1 MSGPIFNLSGSNDL
15 GLKGKKLVNADWN
28 FNAQTSVG
36 VGDIAISDETLYAAL
51 NAQTYTPGPSAVDIV
66 APHLDATNWVELS
79 GGADISAVVAD
90 TSTTANS
97 VDIQLKDTEDT
108 PGDVGSALTLTGTGG
123 FSVTRG
129 SNGSSIMLG
138 FDSALAGQGGT
149 RWSAIPNY
157 AQGDVVLFTALNVD
171 RLYVAS
177 TAIASGTAPSG
188 AVGNPW
194 TLLNFGS
201 GEGSTVPIFESQATE
216 ESQVHEVGQPWYRAD
231 IHTLN
236 WETDVGVFRTIPYRG
251 FLLED
256 PSEDTTFQ
264 RLPPSSVGTG
274 AFLASD
280 AVSTFLLRPTN
291 LELFLQFVTTGV
303 LIAIGETDG
312 DPVPLAG
319 SNILRVTR
327 VSFDLDGTFYQDG
340 PFDDGNANNLIV
352 HAEIATGSGNLL
364 NGWSADG
371 GHSLYSVNTF
381 RSGDIFFNSAEG
393 TYKYRGNAN
402 QNFAFA
408 TELNELADVSTSG
421 EATGHIL
428 QAGVDGSGNVTW
440 TNTNAL
446 ATESQARAAADT
458 AITTA
463 YELAD
468 TNITTAYQLA
478 DTNLGTRID
487 NEITARTAGDIF
499 HVANDPNRDFA
510 IDYPDITPTSTSLV
524 FSRLDQSLWVYRLQ
538 SNPTA
543 SRWVRL
549 GIFKL
554 TDTLDVNPSSITST
568 TGGVVGSS
576 AYSEV
581 TDYTTFTVSPAFTNQ
596 PALGSIIYF
605 GAANGELA
613 SEAFTVTAST
623 ANTVSVLG
631 NYTSKLGLDAFDT
644 TIWVADQTNR
654 FLNWNPTTRQWVANT
669 PSLSTLTDASVSN
682 SRRDDILVA
691 DSAGTYTN
699 NSSPLQRIS
708 DLEVEVASLGHST
721 SGLEHDI
728 TLFTED
734 TDLNTLFA
742 DANIYDDN
750 HGAATFDPTR
760 GWTIDPHGDGT
771 ATAVAYLQLD
781 STEEALLYT
790 TFGLVQSSQHLS
802 NYLPADPSDPYTIGV
817 SAYAAAV
824 FSDISPDTQIMIWRI
839 HDVEKI
845 TGVGSIP
852 THFKL
857 RFVCIN
863 LSATIDAALTT
874 AQTAVFNGTH
884 SFNVAN
890 VRTNFNFR
898 EADIDLEEES
908 NVDAIEGPVHEI
920 LTRVYTANAANGTF
934 NQNQIDLQV
943 NPAINTGTLQT
954 GVIYQ
959 ATLTS
964 PNWPY
969 QGSIR
974 FLGEDAIF
982 VFGTFSIERAEFIS
996 AEPAYPGGTFSE
1008 SGSGQFWIDRVG
1020 SGRTPVEGVV
1030 ILDGDNVVQTGQT
1043 FSFNTPDRIL
1053 YALLLTNG
1061 FLLPEVTASNT
1072 ATRDAYQDTLGVY
1085 GTANQIYWF
1094 DNTNDSWYNVATG
1107 GTALISFPA

>member
-36 VGDIAISDETLYAAL
+36 AGDIAISNEILYAAL

-66 APHLDATNWVELS
+66 APHLDSTNWVELS
-79 GGADISAVVAD
+79 GGAAISAVVAD
-90 TSTTANS
+90 TSSTGNS
-97 VDIQLKDTEDT
+97 VEIQLKDTEDT
-108 PGDVGSALTLTGTGG
+108 PGNVGTPLTLSGSGG
-123 FSVTRG
+123 LSVTRG
-129 SNGSSIMLG
+129 SDGATVTLG
-138 FDSALAGQGGT
+138 FNSALAGQGGT
-149 RWSAIPNY
+149 RWQTVPVY
-157 AQGDVVLFTALNVD
+157 AAGDVVLYTTGNID
-171 RLYVAS
+171 RLYVAP
-177 TAIASGTAPSG
+177 TTIAAGITPSG
-188 AVGNPW
+188 AADNPW
-194 TLLNFGS
+194 QLLNLQG
-201 GEGSTVPIFESQATE
+201 GAAATPIFDSLTAE
-216 ESQVHEVGQPWYRAD
+216 EAVEHEVGQPWYRSD
-231 IHTLN
+231 THNLN
-236 WETDVGVFRTIPYRG
+236 WETDLGTFRTIPYRG
-251 FLLED
+251 RLSQD
-256 PSEDTTFQ
+256 P
-264 RLPPSSVGTG
+264 SVGTNHQLLPAQGSGG
-274 AFLASD
+274 AAYLGFNISD
-280 AVSTFLLRPTN
+280 PNNYALLIQSN
-291 LELFLQFVTTGV
+291 NIALFQQHATTGTV
-303 LIAIGETDG
+303 IAIGETDG
-312 DPVPLAG
+312 DPVPLVGSNTLRIVRTQIGIAG
-319 SNILRVTR
+319 SPFEGGVFDPTNNAVVVYFEVASGSTSNPIL
-327 VSFDLDGTFYQDG
+327 GW
-340 PFDDGNANNLIV
+340 
-352 HAEIATGSGNLL
+352 
-364 NGWSADG
+364 NGDP
-371 GHSLYSVNTF
+371 GHSIFAVDTYAV
-381 RSGDIFFNSAEG
+381 GDVFFNTAENR
-393 TYKYRGNAN
+393 YKFRGVSNSN
-402 QNFAFA
+402 LPLA
-408 TELNELADVSTSG
+408 TALPELNDVSLSNA
-421 EATGHIL
+421 ATGHIL
-428 QAGVDGSGNVTW
+428 QAGVDGAGNVTW

-446 ATESQARAAADT
+446 ADEATARADADT
-458 AITTA
+458 ALSEVDATLA
-463 YELAD
+463 SAD
-468 TNITTAYQLA
+468 TA
-478 DTNLGTRID
+478 LGVRID

-510 IDYPDITPTSTSLV
+510 IDYPTITPTSTSLV

-734 TDLNTLFA
+734 DDLNTLFA

-884 SFNVAN
+884 SFNTAN
-890 VRTNFNFR
+890 VRDNFNFR

-908 NVDAIEGPVHEI
+908 NVDALEGPIQDI
-920 LTRVYTANAANGTF
+920 LTPVYTATTASGVFGDSQITIDITPATNLPTLDGIYEITFAGGT
-934 NQNQIDLQV
+934 
-943 NPAINTGTLQT
+943 
-954 GVIYQ
+954 
-959 ATLTS
+959 
-964 PNWPY
+964 WPY
-969 QGSIR
+969 QGTIR
-974 FLGEDAIF
+974 FRGDEVIF
-982 VFGTFSIERAEFIS
+982 AFGVLNMNIAAFVSSDPPYTAGGLVLNGAGDLVIS
-996 AEPAYPGGTFSE
+996 
-1008 SGSGQFWIDRVG
+1008 RVTQ
-1020 SGRTPVEGVV
+1020 GRVPVEGVIIV
-1030 ILDGDNVVQTGQT
+1030 DGDTVAQSGQT
-1043 FSFNTPDRIL
+1043 FTFNTPDRL
-1053 YALLLTNG
+1053 KYALLLTNG

-1072 ATRDAYQDTLGVY
+1072 ATRDAYRDTLGVY
-1085 GTANQIYWF
+1085 GNVNQIFWF
-1094 DNTNDSWYNVATG
+1094 DNTNDSWFDVATG

>member
-15 GLKGKKLVNADWN
+15 GLKGKKLVNTDWN

-36 VGDIAISDETLYAAL
+36 AGDIAISDGLLYAAL
-51 NAQTYTPGPSAVDIV
+51 NAQAYTPGPGAVDIV
-66 APHLDATNWVELS
+66 APHLDDTNWVGLS
-79 GGADISAVVAD
+79 SAGISAVVAD
-90 TSTTANS
+90 TSSTGNS
-97 VDIQLKDTEDT
+97 VEIQLKDTEDT
-108 PGDVGSALTLTGTGG
+108 AGNIGTPLTLSGSGG
-123 FSVTRG
+123 LSVTRG
-129 SNGSSIMLG
+129 DDGATVTLG
-138 FDSALAGQGGT
+138 FNSALAGQGGT
-149 RWSAIPNY
+149 RWQTVPVY
-157 AQGDVVLFTALNVD
+157 AAGDVVLYTTGNID
-171 RLYVAS
+171 RLYVAPA
-177 TAIASGTAPSG
+177 TIAAGITPSG
-188 AVGNPW
+188 AADNPW
-194 TLLNFGS
+194 QLLNLQG
-201 GEGSTVPIFESQATE
+201 GAAATPIFDSLTAE
-216 ESQVHEVGQPWYRAD
+216 EAVEHEVGQPWYRSD
-231 IHTLN
+231 THNLN
-236 WETDVGVFRTIPYRG
+236 WETDLGTFRTIPYRG
-251 FLLED
+251 RLSQD
-256 PSEDTTFQ
+256 P
-264 RLPPSSVGTG
+264 SVGTNHQLLPAQGSGG
-274 AFLASD
+274 AAYLGFNISD
-280 AVSTFLLRPTN
+280 PNNYALLIQSN
-291 LELFLQFVTTGV
+291 NIALFQQHATTGTV
-303 LIAIGETDG
+303 IAIGETDG
-312 DPVPLAG
+312 DPVPLVGSNTLRIVRTQIGIAG
-319 SNILRVTR
+319 SPFEGGVFDPTNNAVVVYFEVANGSTTNPILGWNGDPGHSIFAVDTYATGDVFFNTAENRYKFRGVDN
-327 VSFDLDGTFYQDG
+327 V
-340 PFDDGNANNLIV
+340 NLP
-352 HAEIATGSGNLL
+352 IATALP
-364 NGWSADG
+364 
-371 GHSLYSVNTF
+371 
-381 RSGDIFFNSAEG
+381 
-393 TYKYRGNAN
+393 
-402 QNFAFA
+402 
-408 TELNELADVSTSG
+408 ELNDVSLSNA
-421 EATGHIL
+421 ATGHIL
-428 QAGVDGSGNVTW
+428 QAGVDGAGNVTW

-446 ATESQARAAADT
+446 ADEATARANADT
-458 AITTA
+458 ALSQVDATLA
-463 YELAD
+463 SAD
-468 TNITTAYQLA
+468 TA
-478 DTNLGTRID
+478 LGVRID
-487 NEITARTAGDIF
+487 NEITARVAGDIF

-510 IDYPDITPTSTSLV
+510 IDYPTITPTSESLL
-524 FSRLDQSLWVYRLQ
+524 FSRLDQSLWVYRPQ
-538 SNPTA
+538 SNPAA

-568 TGGVVGSS
+568 AGGVIGSS

-596 PALGSIIYF
+596 PAAGEIIYF
-605 GAANGELA
+605 GAADGVLV

-623 ANTVSVLG
+623 ATTVSILG
-631 NYTSKLGLDAFDT
+631 NYTSKLGISTNDT

-654 FLNWNPTTRQWVANT
+654 YLSWNPTTSQWVANT

-750 HGAATFDPTR
+750 HGASTFDPTR

-863 LSATIDAALTT
+863 LSSTIDTALTT
-874 AQTAVFNGTH
+874 AQTTSFNGTH
-884 SFNVAN
+884 SFNTAN
-890 VRTNFNFR
+890 VRDNFNFR

-908 NVDAIEGPVHEI
+908 NVDAIEGPIHEV
-920 LTRVYTANAANGTF
+920 LTRVYTSATNGATATF
-934 NQNQIDLQV
+934 GPADISMTLNPNISV
-943 NPAINTGTLQT
+943 NFIEDA
-954 GVIYQ
+954 VYQ
-959 ATLTS
+959 LTFS
-964 PNWPY
+964 GASWWY
-969 QGSIR
+969 TGSIR
-974 FLGEDAIF
+974 VLGGDFIAAGGIAFFQSTIF
-982 VFGTFSIERAEFIS
+982 QSS
-996 AEPAYPGGTFSE
+996 SPPYPTGSFSE
-1008 SGSGQFWIDRVG
+1008 SSTGTFFIDRVTEQ
-1020 SGRTPVEGVV
+1020 RTPVEGVV
-1030 ILDGDNVVQTGQT
+1030 ILDGDNVVQSGQS
-1043 FSFNTPDRIL
+1043 FLFNTPDRIK

-1085 GTANQIYWF
+1085 GNVNQIFWF